1 MRQTNVQQGKFI
13 TLEGSEGCGKTTN
26 MEYIERLLKGAGI
39 ELVVTRE
46 PGGTPLGET
55 IREIL
60 LDSRQTSMSE
70 DTELMLMFAAR
81 AQHMHEKIKP
91 ALDAGKWVLCDRFV
105 DATYAYQGAGRGI
118 SLERINTLDNW
129 VLNGSKPDLTL
140 YLDISVAQGLKRA
153 EARAELDRFE
163 KEKIDFFEQVRSG
176 YLQRVEADTARFRVI
191 DASEP
196 LEQVQSSIKLQI
208 EQFISNT
215 Q

>member
-1 MRQTNVQQGKFI
+1 MAHIEQL
-13 TLEGSEGCGKTTN
+13 LED
-26 MEYIERLLKGAGI
+26 AGI

-60 LDSRQTSMSE
+60 LDSKQTAMSE

-118 SLERINTLDNW
+118 NQQRIAILDNW
-129 VLNGSKPDLTL
+129 VLDSFKPDLTL
-140 YLDISVAQGLKRA
+140 YLDISVEQGLKRA

-163 KEKIDFFEQVRSG
+163 KEKLDFFERVRSG
-176 YLQRVEADTARFRVI
+176 YLARVAADPERFRTI

-196 LEQVQSSIKLQI
+196 LLQVQHSIKLHI
-208 EQFISNT
+208 EQFISAS

>member
-1 MRQTNVQQGKFI
+1 MAQAMVKPGKFI
-13 TLEGSEGCGKTTN
+13 TLEGSEGSGKTTN
-26 MEYIERLLKGAGI
+26 MAYIEQLLEEAGV
-39 ELVVTRE
+39 ELIVTRE

-81 AQHMHEKIKP
+81 AQHMHEKIRP

-105 DATYAYQGAGRGI
+105 DATYAYQGGGRGI
-118 SLERINTLDNW
+118 SLERIGKLDSW
-129 VLNGSKPDLTL
+129 VLNGFKPELTL
-140 YLDISVAQGLKRA
+140 YLDIGVAQGLKRA

-163 KEKIDFFEQVRSG
+163 KEKIDFFERVRSG
-176 YLQRVEADTARFRVI
+176 YLNRVEAEPERFRVV

-196 LEQVQSSIKLQI
+196 LEQVQRSIKSHI
-208 EQFISNT
+208 EQFIRSNR
-215 Q
+215 

>member
-1 MRQTNVQQGKFI
+1 MVKPGKFI

-26 MEYIERLLKGAGI
+26 MAFIEQLLEASGI
-39 ELVVTRE
+39 ELVITRE

-60 LDSRQTSMSE
+60 LDSRQTAMSE

-81 AQHMHEKIKP
+81 AQHMHEKIRP

-105 DATYAYQGAGRGI
+105 DATYAYQGGGRGV
-118 SLERINTLDNW
+118 SLERIAKLDRW
-129 VLNGSKPDLTL
+129 VLDGFKPELTL
-140 YLDISVAQGLKRA
+140 YLDIGVAQGLKRA

-163 KEKIDFFEQVRSG
+163 REKIDFFERVRSG
-176 YLQRVEADTARFRVI
+176 YLDRVEADPERFCVI

-196 LEQVQSSIKLQI
+196 LEQVQRSIKSHI
-208 EQFISNT
+208 EQFIRSNR
-215 Q
+215 

>member
-1 MRQTNVQQGKFI
+1 MVKPGKFI
-13 TLEGSEGCGKTTN
+13 TLEGSEGSGKTTN
-26 MEYIERLLKGAGI
+26 MAYIEQLLEEAGV
-39 ELVVTRE
+39 ELIVTRE

-81 AQHMHEKIKP
+81 AQHMHEKIRP

-105 DATYAYQGAGRGI
+105 DATYAYQGGGRGI
-118 SLERINTLDNW
+118 SLERIGKLDNW
-129 VLNGSKPDLTL
+129 VLNGFKPELTL
-140 YLDISVAQGLKRA
+140 YLDIGVAQGLKRA

-163 KEKIDFFEQVRSG
+163 KEKIDFFERVRSG
-176 YLQRVEADTARFRVI
+176 YLNRVEAEPERFRVV

-196 LEQVQSSIKLQI
+196 LEQVQRSIKSHI
-208 EQFISNT
+208 EQFIRSNR
-215 Q
+215 

>member
-1 MRQTNVQQGKFI
+1 MSAQNGSRGKFI

-26 MEYIERLLKGAGI
+26 MEYIEQQLKDAGI

-55 IREIL
+55 IRKIL
-60 LDSRQTSMSE
+60 LDSNQTTMSE

-105 DATYAYQGAGRGI
+105 DATYAYQGGGRGI
-118 SLERINTLDNW
+118 SQQRIAALDSWVLDNF
-129 VLNGSKPDLTL
+129 KPDLTL

-153 EARAELDRFE
+153 EVRAELDRFE
-163 KEKIDFFEQVRSG
+163 REKIDFFERVRQG
-176 YLQRVEADTARFRVI
+176 YLERVAADPDRFRVI

-196 LEQVQSSIKLQI
+196 LEQVQHSIKSQI
-208 EQFISNT
+208 EQFISA
-215 Q
+215 

>member
-1 MRQTNVQQGKFI
+1 MSQEMSHRGKFI

-26 MEYIERLLKGAGI
+26 MAYIEKLLDDAKV

-60 LDSRQTSMSE
+60 LDRKQTSMSE

-91 ALDAGKWVLCDRFV
+91 AIDAGKWVLCDRFV
-105 DATYAYQGAGRGI
+105 DATYAYQGNGRGI
-118 SLERINTLDNW
+118 NLQRIATLDNW
-129 VLNGSKPDLTL
+129 VLDSFKPDLTL
-140 YLDISVAQGLKRA
+140 YLDISVEQGLKRA

-163 KEKIDFFEQVRSG
+163 TEQIDFFERVRSG
-176 YLQRVEADTARFRVI
+176 YLERVKNDPERFRVI
-191 DASEP
+191 DAGES
-196 LEQVQSSIKLQI
+196 LEQVQRSIKSQI
-208 EQFISNT
+208 DTFIRT
-215 Q
+215 AR

>member
-1 MRQTNVQQGKFI
+1 MRQTNIQQGKFI

-26 MEYIERLLKGAGI
+26 MEYIQQLLNDAGI

-60 LDSRQTSMSE
+60 LDSSQTAMSE

-105 DATYAYQGAGRGI
+105 DATYAYQGGGRGI
-118 SLERINTLDNW
+118 SQQRIAILDNW
-129 VLNGSKPDLTL
+129 DLKGPKLVPNLTVLRKRESTFSSA
-140 YLDISVAQGLKRA
+140 YVAA
-153 EARAELDRFE
+153 
-163 KEKIDFFEQVRSG
+163 
-176 YLQRVEADTARFRVI
+176 T
-191 DASEP
+191 
-196 LEQVQSSIKLQI
+196 
-208 EQFISNT
+208 
-215 Q
+215 

>member
-1 MRQTNVQQGKFI
+1 MVKPGKFI

-26 MEYIERLLKGAGI
+26 MAYIEQLLEEADI

-60 LDSRQTSMSE
+60 LDSRQTAMSE

-81 AQHMHEKIKP
+81 AQHMHEKIRP

-105 DATYAYQGAGRGI
+105 DATYAYQGGGRGI
-118 SLERINTLDNW
+118 SMERIGRLDSW
-129 VLNGSKPDLTL
+129 VLNGFKPELTL
-140 YLDISVAQGLKRA
+140 YLDIGVAQGLKRA

-163 KEKIDFFEQVRSG
+163 KEKIDFFERVRSG
-176 YLQRVEADTARFRVI
+176 YLNRVEAEPERFRVV

-196 LEQVQSSIKLQI
+196 LEQVQHSIKSHI
-208 EQFISNT
+208 EQFIRSNR
-215 Q
+215 

>member
-129 VLNGSKPDLTL
+129 VLNGFKPDLTL

>member
-1 MRQTNVQQGKFI
+1 MAQAMVKPGKFI
-13 TLEGSEGCGKTTN
+13 TLEGSEGSGKTTN
-26 MEYIERLLKGAGI
+26 MAYIEQLLEEAGV
-39 ELVVTRE
+39 ELIVTRE

-81 AQHMHEKIKP
+81 AQHMHEKIRP

-105 DATYAYQGAGRGI
+105 DATYAYQGGGRGI
-118 SLERINTLDNW
+118 SLERIGKLDNW
-129 VLNGSKPDLTL
+129 VLNGFKPELTL
-140 YLDISVAQGLKRA
+140 YLDIGVAQGLKRA

-163 KEKIDFFEQVRSG
+163 KEKIDFFERVRSG
-176 YLQRVEADTARFRVI
+176 YLNRVEAEPERFRVV

-196 LEQVQSSIKLQI
+196 LEQVQRSIKSHI
-208 EQFISNT
+208 EQFIRSNR
-215 Q
+215 